1 MATVLPTILIFY
13 PFRLQSTPNLSNSLL
28 TPDGMYIYFIT
39 CAPILILSPTAILDL
54 PINLLCPLDTA
65 LVLPSDSFHSISPP
79 SLPLLL
85 SSHSFPW
92 WLLLETVMWLH
103 LYSVFTYIYS
113 LLIEKDHMRVKMYQL
128 NFHVLIWFTFAPNPD
143 IFSFFV

>member
-1 MATVLPTILIFY
+1 MYMYFTPHLRILIISLTTIL
-13 PFRLQSTPNLSNSLL
+13 N
-28 TPDGMYIYFIT
+28 
-39 CAPILILSPTAILDL
+39 L
-54 PINLLCPLDTA
+54 PINSLCLLDTA

-128 NFHVLIWFTFAPNPD
+128 NFHVLWLRKSSSFLPFLLVRFPGDSYSKLSWGAIFTVCSHTFILFYSERPL
-143 IFSFFV
+143 